1 MKTFMVYW
9 LDGIVTPL
17 KGVTMVKAFENAGY
31 GTSSLPAVD
40 FYDED
45 SRIKY
50 AFVNGKWEKKPV
62 TDWNTPDNT
71 SEKG

>member
-1 MKTFMVYW
+1 MKTFMVYQ
-9 LDGIVTPL
+9 LDGKVTPL
-17 KGVTMVKAFENAGY
+17 KDVTVEKAFKNNGFGAG
-31 GTSSLPAVD
+31 TLPAVD